1 MCSVYFCI
9 NGFQIDGINV
19 FLAPIQTLKSGACG
33 APFLKIHGTCFF
45 EQLAVFLSAEKIRKQ
60 YIEHIT
66 LEKWKNIRRNRGRVS
81 KLAAQTFFQP
91 RIPRTF
97 DLMHFAYC
105 MQLFLRTDLK
115 YNPASLFTKV
125 NIYQFGVDIALLPF
139 LLVNS
144 RPRAGH
150 GRRRFGHCGCKIW
163 CVSQNLGDFGQTSRG
178 FEGIQATKHGYI
190 VQQSRGCQQIWG
202 YHQQDSRPNRPTVQ
216 CPKGTCIWGKN

>member
-163 CVSQNLGDFGQTSRG
+163 CVSQNLGDFGHFTG
-178 FEGIQATKHGYI
+178 
-190 VQQSRGCQQIWG
+190 IWG
-202 YHQQDSRPNRPTVQ
+202 DSSNKTRIYRPTIKGMPANMRISPTGFTPQSSNRPVPQ
-216 CPKGTCIWGKN
+216 GHLYLG